1 MRSDFSLNNSLREL
15 INICS
20 VNNKFGSRQDVL
32 IILVSAIISS
42 EVVTFFSSDMMMMM
56 AGWMMLITRFT

>member
-32 IILVSAIISS
+32 IILVSAI
-42 EVVTFFSSDMMMMM
+42 VVVVVFFT
-56 AGWMMLITRFT
+56 LYRLKL